1 MTNSLRGGRDLADF
15 VALYRGRTV
24 AEAEL
29 VAVSAEKDLVRRFFA
44 ELLGESEAESENDTC
59 KQSPVLEIVRDE

>member
-1 MTNSLRGGRDLADF
+1 LADF

-29 VAVSAEKDLVRRFFA
+29 VAVSAESSLVRKFFA
-44 ELLGESEAESENDTC
+44 ELLGESERQPKDTC
-59 KQSPVLEIVRDE
+59 SEKPARVLKAVRDE

>member
-1 MTNSLRGGRDLADF
+1 MRRMRLADF

-29 VAVSAEKDLVRRFFA
+29 VAVSAEQRLVRRFFT
-44 ELLGESEAESENDTC
+44 ELLGGQEGEQESPDAERPPPFLEA
-59 KQSPVLEIVRDE
+59 VRDE

>member
-1 MTNSLRGGRDLADF
+1 MRLADF

-29 VAVSAEKDLVRRFFA
+29 VAVSAESSLVRKFFA
-44 ELLGESEAESENDTC
+44 ELLGESEDQPEDTRRE
-59 KQSPVLEIVRDE
+59 KAVRVLEAVRGE

>member
-1 MTNSLRGGRDLADF
+1 LTDF

-29 VAVSAEKDLVRRFFA
+29 VAVPAGRVPKGVPYCINALLAQHLYEAGQTFFLDL
-44 ELLGESEAESENDTC
+44 S
-59 KQSPVLEIVRDE
+59 QSL

>member
-1 MTNSLRGGRDLADF
+1 LADF

-29 VAVSAEKDLVRRFFA
+29 VAVTAESSLVQRFFA
-44 ELLGESEAESENDTC
+44 ELLGVSEHQPNDAC
-59 KQSPVLEIVRDE
+59 SGKPARVLEAVRDE

>member
-1 MTNSLRGGRDLADF
+1 MADF

-29 VAVSAEKDLVRRFFA
+29 VAVSAEPSLVRRFLT
-44 ELLGESEAESENDTC
+44 ELVGEPEA
-59 KQSPVLEIVRDE
+59 KQTTEDCSDATAVLTVMPRYEG